1 MLWDVKGEVP
11 WYNTPM
17 KKIDA
22 LLFIALIGLDQLTKW
37 LVVATMPLSSS
48 ISLIPNLL
56 AFTHAR
62 NFGASWG
69 LFQNQVPMLIGVTI
83 VALVFMGNWYR
94 KLTDGF
100 SFERLG
106 LVLMLAGT
114 LGNFIDRVFLG
125 YVVDFIDMIFFGYD
139 FPIFNV
145 ADMALTFG
153 VIALIYHEIRGITH
167 VKRT

>member
-1 MLWDVKGEVP
+1 
-11 WYNTPM
+11 M

-48 ISLIPNLL
+48 IPLIPNLL

-62 NFGASWG
+62 NFGASWS
-69 LFQNQVPMLIGVTI
+69 LFQNQVPMLIGVTL

-94 KLTDGF
+94 KLKDGF

>member
-1 MLWDVKGEVP
+1 
-11 WYNTPM
+11 
-17 KKIDA
+17 
-22 LLFIALIGLDQLTKW
+22 
-37 LVVATMPLSSS
+37 MPLSSS
-48 ISLIPNLL
+48 IPLIPNLL

-62 NFGASWG
+62 NFGASWS

-94 KLTDGF
+94 KLHEGF

-153 VIALIYHEIRGITH
+153 VIALIYHEIRGIIH